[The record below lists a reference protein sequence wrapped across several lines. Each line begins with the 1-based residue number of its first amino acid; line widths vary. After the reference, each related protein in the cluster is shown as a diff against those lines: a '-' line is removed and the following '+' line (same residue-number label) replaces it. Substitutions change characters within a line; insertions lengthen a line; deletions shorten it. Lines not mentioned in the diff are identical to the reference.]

1 MTFARRIVSEGL
13 GTAFLLAVVV
23 GSGIMAERLA
33 GGNVA
38 LALLANAIATG
49 AGLAALILMFGTISG
64 AHFNPVVTLS
74 EAWQKN
80 MPRSEVLPYIAVQV
94 AGAFAGVAAAHLM
107 FGDPVFFAS
116 EHIRTG
122 PSQWWSEFVAT
133 FGLIAVII
141 GCSRSRP
148 GITPFAV
155 AAYITAAYWFT
166 SSTSFANP
174 AVTLARSATNTFAGI
189 RPVDTPGFIA
199 AQLLGGAVATLVF
212 CWLYPAPP
220 AGATVAGTV
229 APGDF
234 THPAHQEHDI
244 VAATQPEHPHG

>member
-1 MTFARRIVSEGL
+1 MTLSRRLVAEGL
-13 GTAFLLAVVV
+13 GSAMLLAVVV

-38 LALLANAIATG
+38 IALLANAIATG
-49 AGLAALILMFGTISG
+49 AGLVALILVFGPVSG

-74 EAWQKN
+74 EAWQRN
-80 MPRSEVLPYIAVQV
+80 VPAREVPLYLAAQV
-94 AGAFAGVAAAHLM
+94 AGAFAGVAAAHGM
-107 FGDPVFFAS
+107 FGEALFHAS
-116 EHIRTG
+116 SHARTG
-122 PSQWWSEFVAT
+122 PAQWWSECVAT

-148 GITPFAV
+148 AVTPFAV

-174 AVTLARSATNTFAGI
+174 AVTLARAATDTFAGI
-189 RPVDTPGFIA
+189 RPADAPGFIA
-199 AQLLGGAVATLVF
+199 AQLVGAALATIVF
-212 CWLYPAPP
+212 CWLYPAAP
-220 AGATVAGTV
+220 AGATVGGTV

-234 THPAHQEHDI
+234 APAHEQRQE
-244 VAATQPEHPHG
+244 TP